1 MTHSSSSEHLSVMKT
16 EFLSFFAEKKLK
28 VFFEGT
34 LGAGGHAKALLE
46 AHPEIEL
53 YIGCDQDPEALN
65 IAKEVLKPWKEK
77 VVFVHS
83 NFAKLDEILK
93 KHKIKEV
100 DGFFL
105 T

>member
-1 MTHSSSSEHLSVMKT
+1 MSQKSDHLSVMKE
-16 EFLSFFAEKKLK
+16 EFLAFFAEKQIK

-34 LGAGGHAKALLE
+34 LGAGGHAEALLS

-53 YIGCDQDPEALN
+53 YIGCDQDPEALE
-65 IAKEVLKPWKEK
+65 IAERRLKPWKEK
-77 VVFVHS
+77 VEFLHT
-83 NFAKLDEILK
+83 NFMHLDQVLQKRGIK
-93 KHKIKEV
+93 KI